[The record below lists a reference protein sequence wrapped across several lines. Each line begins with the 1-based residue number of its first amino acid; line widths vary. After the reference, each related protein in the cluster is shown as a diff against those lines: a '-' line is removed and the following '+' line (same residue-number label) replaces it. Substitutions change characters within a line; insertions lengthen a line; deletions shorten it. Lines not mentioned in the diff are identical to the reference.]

1 MLLPNDLDKL
11 KTKGIGLSVIERQL
25 GNFKNGFPSI
35 CLSMAATTGDGI
47 IAFHPSE
54 KKSLTNYFELNCGKH
69 RIMKFVPASGAA
81 TRMFKPLFEF
91 DQQYGNRSNFNLE
104 DIKDH
109 GFKSV
114 YFFMTHLEK
123 FAFFDDLDKIM
134 KKEGKDLMTL
144 RQNGEFHIIID
155 RLLYGKGLNYSVLP
169 KALLKFHHY
178 PDGSRVAME
187 EHLVEAA
194 NYARDRNN
202 TAKLHFTLSPE
213 HLEKFNEKVVD
224 VHEKY
229 ERKFNIRI
237 DVSHSV
243 QKPSTDT
250 IAVDMNNI
258 PLRDKDG
265 TLLFRPAGHGALI
278 ENLNE
283 INADIIFIKNI
294 DNVVPDNIKEPTFEY
309 KKIIGGYLL
318 KVREQIF
325 NFLRNSEQRRI
336 TEEETDEMAVFSREK
351 LFICLPLEFKL
362 FPLEKKVKVLQQKL
376 NRPIRVCGMVK
387 NEGEPGGGP
396 FWVKD
401 LQGSLSLQIV
411 ESSQINHN
419 DEKQKKIFDSSTHFN
434 PVDIVCSIN
443 DYHGNT
449 FDLSDYVDESTGFIS
464 LKSSGGRHLKALEL
478 PGLWNGAMADWITVF
493 IEVPVITFNPV
504 KIINDLLRKEHQS

>member
-1 MLLPNDLDKL
+1 MLSPNDLDKL
-11 KTKGIGLSVIERQL
+11 KAKGIDLNVIKKQL
-25 GNFKNGFPSI
+25 ENFKKGFPSI
-35 CLSMAATTGDGI
+35 CLSRAATTGDGI
-47 IAFHPSE
+47 LSFHPSE
-54 KKSLTNYFELNCGKH
+54 KKSLKNYFELNAGKL

-91 DQQYGNRSNFNLE
+91 NQQYGNRFIFNME

-109 GFKSV
+109 GFKFV

-123 FAFFDDLDKIM
+123 FAFFDDLDNII
-134 KKEGKDLMTL
+134 KKEGKDLMIL
-144 RQNGEFHIIID
+144 RQNGEFRIIID
-155 RLLYGKGLNYSVLP
+155 RLLYEKGLNYSSLP
-169 KALLKFHHY
+169 KALLKFHRY

-194 NYARDRNN
+194 NYARDKNN

-213 HLEKFNEKVVD
+213 HLDKFNEKVED
-224 VHEKY
+224 VYEKY

-258 PLRDKDG
+258 PLRNTDG

-309 KKIIGGYLL
+309 KKLIGGYLL
-318 KVREQIF
+318 KVREQVF
-325 NFLRNSEQRRI
+325 NFLRNIEQQKI
-336 TEEETDEMAVFSREK
+336 TEEEAYEMAVFTREK

-362 FPLEKKVKVLQQKL
+362 FPPEKKLKVLKQKL

-401 LQGSLSLQIV
+401 MKGSVSLQIV
-411 ESSQINHN
+411 ESSQINQK

-434 PVDIVCSIN
+434 PVDIVCSIK
-443 DYHGNT
+443 DYRGNT

-464 LKSSGGRHLKALEL
+464 LKSSGGKHLKALEL
-478 PGLWNGAMADWITVF
+478 PGLWNGAMAGWITVF